1 MSDYKIIND
10 NVVLRL
16 ADNANIPI
24 AVGNADYQ
32 SYAAWL
38 AEGNTPL
45 PADAPVIT
53 VPATVTNAQA
63 RAIMRQTFPVILGGS
78 TSLFTAVDTALR
90 AAKDA
95 AKTLP
100 DNDHAHIEADT
111 RWNFW
116 EQANEFERN
125 GTLVQAIAAQF
136 GMDAAAIDALF
147 IAAAQVTA

>member
-1 MSDYKIIND
+1 MMYKLITD
-10 NVVLRL
+10 TTVKRL
-16 ADNANIPI
+16 VDGANIPFDPN
-24 AVGNADYQ
+24 NADYQ
-32 SYAAWL
+32 RYAAWL

-63 RAIMRQTFPVILGGS
+63 RAVMRQTFPAGLGGA

-90 AAKDA
+90 EAKDA
-95 AKTLP
+95 AKALP
-100 DNDHAHIEADT
+100 DNDPAHIEADT

-116 EQANEFERN
+116 EQANEFERS